1 MTVKLN
7 SEIVEYAVKKSGESS
22 AKEATQATEAP
33 APAVAPVQMNEEI
46 ERPEMLVGTTYKIK
60 PPVVDHAMYITIND
74 VILNEG
80 TEFEQQRPYE
90 IFINSKEVNH
100 FQWVIA
106 MTRVLSACF
115 RKGGDVTFLVEELK
129 SVYDP
134 NGGYFKKGGVYMPS
148 LVAEIGATVE
158 KHLERLGM
166 LEKPERSEAEKA
178 ILEEKRKEAMAL
190 EKAAEA
196 ADNAQDKAS
205 GFPANATLCSKCNT
219 KAVVMMDGCETCLSC
234 GSSRCGG

>member
-1 MTVKLN
+1 MTVKITDQ
-7 SEIVEYAVKKSGESS
+7 IVGYAVKKAEAAT
-22 AKEATQATEAP
+22 AKEEKVEVQSPE
-33 APAVAPVQMNEEI
+33 PVQMSEQI
-46 ERPEMLVGTTYKIK
+46 ERPEVLVGTTYKIK

-80 TEFEQQRPYE
+80 TEHEQQRPYE

-115 RKGGDVTFLVEELK
+115 RKGGDITFVVEELK

-134 NGGYFKKGGVYMPS
+134 NGGFFKKGGVYMPS

-158 KHLERLGM
+158 KHLEKLGM
-166 LEKPERSEAEKA
+166 LNKPERSEAEQS
-178 ILEEKRKEAMAL
+178 ILDEKRKQALAL
-190 EKAAEA
+190 EKASEA
-196 ADNAQDKAS
+196 AAEEGN
-205 GFPANATLCSKCNT
+205 GFPANSTICSKCNT
-219 KAVVMMDGCETCLSC
+219 KAVVVLDGCSSCLQC
-234 GSSRCGG
+234 GDSKCQ